1 MVTTRRRGAEKNCY
15 RAICEIDSKG
25 TGNIQLPTLNPTSPE
40 FDLMEW
46 MKHTVKQFE
55 QHHTGRKTGV
65 TFKNLTVQGAGSDIQ
80 TLHTVVSGFSAPF
93 PKGASGHGRREPRT
107 ILHDFHGLVNQG
119 EMLLVLGRPGAGCS
133 TLLKSLTAE
142 TNGLDLLPETTI
154 NYNGI
159 PHSVMKSNFMGDI
172 LYNQEV
178 EKHFPHLTVGETL
191 EFAAAARA
199 PPQLPDGMTKKEQI
213 EHMRDVVMAVFGL
226 SHTINTKVGSDFI
239 RGVSGGE
246 RKRVSIAEMALAN
259 APVCCWDNATRGLD
273 SASSLDFVKALKK
286 SSTLFET
293 THLATLYQPSQAI
306 YNVFDKVAVLY
317 QGHEIFLGPHMGWQ
331 CPARQTTADFLTSVT
346 NSNERQ
352 ALPGFENKVPRTP
365 EEFEARWRSSYQ
377 YKELVQEI
385 EHSIK
390 THGADSEGAKAF
402 KESHINRQGKHTR
415 ASSPYLLSIP
425 TQISICLKRFYQRTW
440 NDIASTATL
449 MIGQVVFSLII
460 GSLYYGTPFGTQA
473 MSLKMSALF
482 FAILLNS
489 LLTVAEIQ
497 SLYAQRP
504 IVEKHVSYAFH
515 HPFSEALAGVC
526 ADLPIKLAS
535 SLLFNV
541 VFYFMCGLRYE
552 AGPFFIYY
560 LFVTLALLCMSQIFR
575 SLAAATKDIPQA
587 LAAAG
592 VILLA
597 AVIYTGYMLPEPN
610 MHPWF
615 RWISYINPLRYAFE
629 ALAVNEL
636 HGRDYPCSEVVP
648 AYPGFV
654 SGTSKYFICGVE
666 GAVAGELYVNGDS
679 FLRTSYG
686 YEYSHL
692 WRNFGILC
700 AFTIAF
706 LVIYLVL
713 VEFNSGSS
721 STAESLV
728 FLHGQVPLALQN
740 AANDSQAFAKP
751 DKENVASEEAI
762 MPPQTDTFTWQNVC
776 YDIQIKKENRRLL
789 DNVSGWVKPGTL
801 TALMGVSGAGKTTL
815 LNVLAQR
822 ISVGVV
828 TGDMLVNGNPLSA
841 SFERNTGYV
850 QQQDLHLHTATV
862 RESLRFSAYLRQP
875 KSVPLEEKYEHVEK
889 VIRMLNMEEY
899 AEALVGFPGEG
910 LNVEQRKLLTIGVE
924 LAAKPALL
932 LFLDEPTS
940 GLDSQSSWSIVA
952 LLRRLA
958 SSGQAVLC
966 TIHQPSAMLFQQFD
980 RLLFL
985 AKGGRTVYFGDI
997 GPESRTILD
1006 YFERQGARVCDDSE
1020 NPAEYILEIA
1030 DGKTNGSAEKDWPTL
1045 WKSSREAEEMTMAL
1059 DKARAEDKGQA
1070 SSTDTDANAA
1080 TAFAMPFKEQFV
1092 AVLRRIFQQYWRSP
1106 EYIHGKLA
1114 LGVLSALFVGFSFYQ
1129 PGTAEQGLKSMIFA
1143 VFMMTAIFTA
1153 MVQQI
1158 MPQFIFQRDL
1168 YEVRERPSK
1177 TYHWA
1182 AFLGANILAEIPYQI
1197 LVGIIV
1203 FASFVYPVYGI
1214 IDSERQGIML
1224 LLIIQFFLYGSTF
1237 AHAMVAVLPD
1247 AETAGLFA
1255 TMLFNMTLVFN
1266 GVLVSK
1272 VALPGFWDFMYRV
1285 SPMTYLVNAI
1295 IATGAS
1301 GRAVNCSAKELSVFE
1316 MPETYS
1322 SCGEYLE
1329 AYIEAAGDAAG
1340 KLLNPESTGQCEY
1353 CLLQTADQYLATLDI
1368 SYSTRWRNFGLLWVY
1383 VAFNV
1388 FFTLVIYY
1396 LCRVRPSRR
1405 KA

>member
-1 MVTTRRRGAEKNCY
+1 
-15 RAICEIDSKG
+15 
-25 TGNIQLPTLNPTSPE
+25 
-40 FDLMEW
+40 
-46 MKHTVKQFE
+46 
-55 QHHTGRKTGV
+55 
-65 TFKNLTVQGAGSDIQ
+65 
-80 TLHTVVSGFSAPF
+80 
-93 PKGASGHGRREPRT
+93 
-107 ILHDFHGLVNQG
+107 
-119 EMLLVLGRPGAGCS
+119 
-133 TLLKSLTAE
+133 
-142 TNGLDLLPETTI
+142 
-154 NYNGI
+154 
-159 PHSVMKSNFMGDI
+159 MKSNFMGDI

-178 EKHFPHLTVGETL
+178 EKHFPHLTIGETL

-246 RKRVSIAEMALAN
+246 RKRVSTAEMAPAN
-259 APVCCWDNATRGLD
+259 APVCCWDNATRVLD

-286 SSTLFET
+286 GSTIFET

-306 YNVFDKVAVLY
+306 YNAFDKVAVLY
-317 QGHEIFLGPHMGWQ
+317 QGHEIFFGSTLDAKQYFVDMGWQ
-331 CPARQTTADFLTSVT
+331 CPARQTTADFLTGVT

-352 ALPGFENKVPRTP
+352 ALPGFEN
-365 EEFEARWRSSYQ
+365 
-377 YKELVQEI
+377 KELVQEI

-390 THGADSEGAKAF
+390 THGADSEDVKAF
-402 KESHINRQGKHTR
+402 KESHINRQAKHTR
-415 ASSPYLLSIP
+415 ASSPYLLRSP

-489 LLTVAEIQ
+489 LLTVVEIQ
-497 SLYAQRP
+497 
-504 IVEKHVSYAFH
+504 K
-515 HPFSEALAGVC
+515 ALAGVC
-526 ADLPIKLAS
+526 ADLPIKLGS
-535 SLLFNV
+535 SLVFNV
-541 VFYFMCGLRYE
+541 VFYFMCGFRYE

-575 SLAAATKDIPQA
+575 SLAAATKYIPQA

-597 AVIYTGYMLPEPN
+597 AMDLLHQSLEVCLRGLSCQRVPWTRLP
-610 MHPWF
+610 MF
-615 RWISYINPLRYAFE
+615 
-629 ALAVNEL
+629 
-636 HGRDYPCSEVVP
+636 GVVP

-654 SGTSKYFICGVE
+654 SGTSKSFICGVE
-666 GAVAGELYVNGDS
+666 GTMAGELYVNGDS

-686 YEYSHL
+686 YEYTHL

-700 AFTIAF
+700 AFTMAF

-713 VEFNSGSS
+713 VEFNLGSS
-721 STAESLV
+721 SKAETLV

-740 AANDSQAFAKP
+740 AANDSQASTTRP
-751 DKENVASEEAI
+751 DQEK
-762 MPPQTDTFTWQNVC
+762 
-776 YDIQIKKENRRLL
+776 IKKENRRLL
-789 DNVSGWVKPGTL
+789 DNVSDWVKPGTFN
-801 TALMGVSGAGKTTL
+801 GSHGF
-815 LNVLAQR
+815 
-822 ISVGVV
+822 GVV
-828 TGDMLVNGNPLSA
+828 TGDMLVNGNPLIA

-862 RESLRFSAYLRQP
+862 RESLRLSAYLHQP
-875 KSVPLEEKYEHVEK
+875 KSASLEEKYEHVEK

-997 GPESRTILD
+997 GPKSRTILD

-1030 DGKTNGSAEKDWPTL
+1030 DGKTNGSAEKDWPAL
-1045 WKSSREAEEMTMAL
+1045 WKSSKEAEEMTMAHE
-1059 DKARAEDKGQA
+1059 KARAEEKGQT
-1070 SSTDTDANAA
+1070 STTDTDANAA

-1092 AVLRRIFQQYWRSP
+1092 AVLRRIFQQYWQSP

-1129 PGTAEQGLKSMIFA
+1129 PGTAEQGLKSMIFS
-1143 VFMMTAIFTA
+1143 VFMMTAILAA

-1197 LVGIIV
+1197 FVGIV
-1203 FASFVYPVYGI
+1203 
-1214 IDSERQGIML
+1214 
-1224 LLIIQFFLYGSTF
+1224 FFLYGSTF
-1237 AHAMVAVLPD
+1237 AHAVVAVLPD

-1295 IATGAS
+1295 IATGES
-1301 GRAVNCSAKELSVFE
+1301 GRPVNCSSKELSVFE
-1316 MPETYS
+1316 LPASYS
-1322 SCGEYLE
+1322 TCADYLE
-1329 AYIEAAGDAAG
+1329 LYMEAAGDAAG
-1340 KLLNPESTGQCEY
+1340 KLLNPESTDQCEY

-1383 VAFNV
+1383 IAFNV